1 MKVFDTPDIRNVA
14 LIGHGDSGKT
24 SLASSLLF
32 ASGAVNRMG
41 SVDEG
46 TAVTDFDEE
55 EIDRKFSIQTAVAYL
70 EWKSTKINLID
81 TPGYAAFLA
90 ESRAGLAVAD
100 SALLL
105 VDGVAGVEIMTNRT
119 FSFAEEYVLPLV
131 FVINKLD
138 RERASFD
145 RSLQSIQ
152 DAFGRT
158 AVPVQLPIGIE
169 HDFSGIIDLLTM
181 TAYRYSAD
189 NPQPAEEAIPDDLK
203 EAAEAARSAL
213 TEMIAESDET
223 LMEAFFENGGLND
236 EEMVAGL
243 RNSVRER
250 KILPV
255 ICAAATQFVGATNL
269 LNLIVDVLPSPE
281 ARGDITGNNPDDDA
295 EMRRKV
301 SSDEPASLFV
311 FKTIADPFSGRLSL
325 FRVCSGV
332 IKGDSNVVNMRTE
345 QSERLG
351 HVLVMQGKQHDAISE
366 LRAGDIGVVAKLK
379 DSITS
384 DTLADP
390 SAKIRYPVIR
400 FPEPSIAYAVQPK
413 SKGDDE
419 KISTA
424 LHKLTE
430 EDPVLEVGRDPQ
442 TGEMLVK
449 GSSQQHVEIAI
460 SKMKKKFG
468 VEAIIKQPKVPYLE
482 TIRKKVGPIEGKHKK
497 QSGGR
502 GQFGVCVIEM
512 EPLPRGKGFE
522 FVDKIFG
529 GSIPQNFRP
538 AVEKG
543 IQECAAR
550 GVIAGYPVIDFRVT
564 LLDGKHHNVDS
575 SEMAFKVAGSIAFKQ
590 GVKQAK
596 PALLEPIMQVEITAP
611 EEYMGDLMGDLSS
624 RRGKPQGMEPQGQY
638 QVIKAEVPMSEMLT
652 YASTLKSITSDQGTY
667 HMEFAHYEPTP
678 PAVQQQIIA
687 DAEKA
692 KEEEG

>member
-1 MKVFDTPDIRNVA
+1 MKVFNTPDIRNVA

-55 EIDRKFSIQTAVAYL
+55 EIDRKFSIQTAAAYL

-119 FSFAEEYVLPLV
+119 FSYAEEYVLPVV

-158 AVPVQLPIGIE
+158 AVPVQLPIGKE
-169 HDFSGIIDLLTM
+169 HDFSGIVDLLTM
-181 TAYRYSAD
+181 KAFRYSAD
-189 NPQPAEEAIPDDLK
+189 NPQPAEEAIPDDLQ

-213 TEMIAESDET
+213 TEMIAESDEA

-255 ICAAATQFVGATNL
+255 ICAAATQLVGATNL

-281 ARGDITGNNPDDDA
+281 ARGDITGNNPGDDA
-295 EMRRKV
+295 EMQRKV
-301 SSDEPASLFV
+301 SSDEPASLFL

-390 SAKIRYPVIR
+390 SAKIRYPVIS

-543 IQECAAR
+543 IQE
-550 GVIAGYPVIDFRVT
+550 
-564 LLDGKHHNVDS
+564 
-575 SEMAFKVAGSIAFKQ
+575 
-590 GVKQAK
+590 
-596 PALLEPIMQVEITAP
+596 
-611 EEYMGDLMGDLSS
+611 
-624 RRGKPQGMEPQGQY
+624 
-638 QVIKAEVPMSEMLT
+638 
-652 YASTLKSITSDQGTY
+652 
-667 HMEFAHYEPTP
+667 
-678 PAVQQQIIA
+678 
-687 DAEKA
+687 
-692 KEEEG
+692 

>member
-24 SLASSLLF
+24 SLASALLF
-32 ASGAVNRMG
+32 TSGAVNRMG
-41 SVDEG
+41 SVDDG
-46 TAVTDFDEE
+46 TSVTDFDEE
-55 EIDRKFSIQTAVAYL
+55 EIERKFSIQTAVACL
-70 EWKSTKINLID
+70 EWKGTKVNLVD

-90 ESRAGLAVAD
+90 EAKAGLAVAD
-100 SALLL
+100 SAILL

-119 FSFAEEYVLPLV
+119 FSYAEEYDLPVV
-131 FVINKLD
+131 FAMAKLD
-138 RERASFD
+138 RERASFN

-158 AVPVQLPIGIE
+158 AVPVQLPIGKE
-169 HDFSGIIDLLTM
+169 HEFSGIVDLLTM
-181 TAYRYSAD
+181 KAYAYAGD
-189 NPQPAEEAIPDDLK
+189 EPKPAEVPIPDDLK
-203 EAAEAARSAL
+203 EEAEAARSAL
-213 TEMIAESDET
+213 TEMIAESDEA

-236 EEMVAGL
+236 EQMISGL
-243 RNSVRER
+243 RNSVRDR

-255 ICAAATQFVGATNL
+255 TCTAATHMVGAHNL
-269 LNLIVDVLPSPE
+269 LNLIVDVLPSPA
-281 ARGDITGNNPDDDA
+281 ARGEISGTNPAND
-295 EMRRKV
+295 EELTRKV
-301 SSDEPASLFV
+301 SSDEPTSLFV
-311 FKTIADPFSGRLSL
+311 FKTVADPFSGRLSL

-332 IKGDSNVVNMRTE
+332 VKGDSNVVNMRTE
-345 QSERLG
+345 QNERLG
-351 HVLVMQGKQHDAISE
+351 HVLTMLGKQYDAITE

-379 DSITS
+379 DSATS

-390 SAKIRYPVIR
+390 SAKISYPAIK

-424 LHKLTE
+424 LAKLTE
-430 EDPVLEVGRDPQ
+430 EDPVLQVGRDPQ
-442 TGEMLVK
+442 TGEMLVR

-468 VEAIIKQPKVPYLE
+468 VEAVIQQPKVPYLE

-543 IQECAAR
+543 IAESAAR

-575 SEMAFKVAGSIAFKQ
+575 SEMAFKVAGSLAFKE

-611 EEYMGDLMGDLSS
+611 EEYMGDIMGDLSS

-667 HMEFAHYEPTP
+667 HMEFAHYDPTP
-678 PAVQQQIIA
+678 TAVQQQIIA
-687 DAEKA
+687 DAEAA
-692 KEEEG
+692 KEQDG